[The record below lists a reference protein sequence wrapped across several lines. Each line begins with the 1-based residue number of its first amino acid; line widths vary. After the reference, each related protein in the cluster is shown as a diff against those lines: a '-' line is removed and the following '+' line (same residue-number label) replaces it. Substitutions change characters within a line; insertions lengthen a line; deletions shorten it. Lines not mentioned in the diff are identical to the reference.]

1 MYSAPVYTF
10 NQVITISAASYTL
23 QLRDGLNNYLRFTNA
38 SPTITLPLN
47 SAVNF
52 PVGSQIFVKQIG
64 AALTIAVGAGLT
76 LNGGTGNYTGSAQYG
91 VIILTKVAANTWEA
105 SGTISAP

>member
-1 MYSAPVYTF
+1 MYEAPGFIF
-10 NQVITISAASYTL
+10 NSIITVSNSSYTL

-38 SPTITLPLN
+38 SPTITLPLD

-52 PVGSQIFVKQIG
+52 PVGSQVFIKQIG

-76 LNGGTGNYTGSAQYG
+76 LNGGTGNYTGSAIYG

-105 SGTISAP
+105 SGTITAP